1 MSTLKVNELDT
12 KSGTVIT
19 VAAGKT
25 LDVTLADDAIS
36 AAQIAT
42 DAVTAD
48 AIAANAVDSSEIA
61 AGAVTNAKTDF
72 QPGTTFKGDGSS
84 ADGKIT
90 LNCSQNTHGVSIQSP
105 AHASAASYTLTL
117 PTTDGSADEFMQTDG
132 SGVLTWAAV
141 AGGLSRMDTWMLDTD
156 MNITS
161 NGVTLLS
168 DFTHSSDAGYSNYM
182 VKNVGAAFAA
192 PSTGVFTF
200 PETGTWQAS
209 FSTYTYAHNGYY
221 TQLRIWVDAT
231 ADNGSNWYT
240 NAIASNEVAN
250 TTYGGSRV
258 TSGPLNIS
266 DLSNDK
272 VRFQFRRHYAD
283 AGYIYLMAPGN
294 TSSTGMAAIGTF
306 VTFTKLA

>member
-132 SGVLTWAAV
+132 AGVLTWAAAGGSNAPYFYAHLSADDTTPGDNAWTKVKCNTVAFQTGSTYDNSSDYRWTPAV
-141 AGGLSRMDTWMLDTD
+141 AGKYYLYGEVKCQSDSSYKLGTVRMAFYL
-156 MNITS
+156 
-161 NGVTLLS
+161 NGVEEMAIS
-168 DFTHSSDAGYSNYM
+168 EH
-182 VKNVGAAFAA
+182 KN
-192 PSTGVFTF
+192 
-200 PETGTWQAS
+200 E
-209 FSTYTYAHNGYY
+209 
-221 TQLRIWVDAT
+221 
-231 ADNGSNWYT
+231 
-240 NAIASNEVAN
+240 
-250 TTYGGSRV
+250 
-258 TSGPLNIS
+258 
-266 DLSNDK
+266 
-272 VRFQFRRHYAD
+272 
-283 AGYIYLMAPGN
+283 N
-294 TSSTGMAAIGTF
+294 TSHERVPTMSGIIDLGATDYVELWALIDTYSGNRRFIGDSTQ
-306 VTFTKLA
+306 VTHFMGYKLID